1 MCSTV
6 NPFSTIIASNAAGI
20 NWTTGLTGRLI
31 MLGLSA
37 AICIAYILR
46 YAKRVKNDERKSI
59 IYSQKAEIE
68 QRFKSL
74 NTTTQPLNT
83 RLRLILL
90 VFASCFVI
98 MIIGVSMLDW
108 WFIEMT
114 ATFLVGSIL
123 IGLLARVKES
133 EFVDTFV
140 KGASDL
146 LGVALIIGIA
156 RGVSVIMEYGLISD
170 TLLYYASTVT
180 EGANKGVFTNAMLL
194 IYSGLSFFIPSSSGM
209 AVLTMPIMSPLADTV
224 GIGREIIVNCYQYGM
239 GLFAFINP
247 TGLILASL
255 AVVNVGFDKWLKFVT
270 PLLVILLVFT
280 MMVLTVSV
288 YL

>member
-1 MCSTV
+1 MAIFDCFQYF
-6 NPFSTIIASNAAGI
+6 NEDHIAD
-20 NWTTGLTGRLI
+20 
-31 MLGLSA
+31 
-37 AICIAYILR
+37 LR
-46 YAKRVKNDERKSI
+46 
-59 IYSQKAEIE
+59 
-68 QRFKSL
+68 F
-74 NTTTQPLNT
+74 NT
-83 RLRLILL
+83 
-90 VFASCFVI
+90 
-98 MIIGVSMLDW
+98 LD
-108 WFIEMT
+108 
-114 ATFLVGSIL
+114 
-123 IGLLARVKES
+123 